1 MELSWEEHSL
11 AGRPEDMVYSYE
23 EARAREAELL
33 RSAQRT
39 TVVSVPRREGRRT
52 FGVSRILQLV
62 RGRSEGVR
70 KPAVSGT

>member
-1 MELSWEEHSL
+1 MELSWEEHRL

-39 TVVSVPRREGRRT
+39 TVASVPRREGRRT
-52 FGVSRILQLV
+52 FGISRIVQLV
-62 RGRSEGVR
+62 RRRPEGVR
-70 KPAVSGT
+70 RPAVSGT